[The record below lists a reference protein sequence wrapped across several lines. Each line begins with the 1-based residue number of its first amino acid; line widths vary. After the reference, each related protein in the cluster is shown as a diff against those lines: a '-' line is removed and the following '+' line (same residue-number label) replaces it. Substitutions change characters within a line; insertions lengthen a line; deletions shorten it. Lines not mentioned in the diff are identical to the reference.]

1 MSMSQL
7 MKAVLL
13 TGHGGMDQ
21 LEHRDDVPVPV
32 PGSGEV
38 LIEVSACG
46 MNNTDIKVREA
57 QYTVDHDP
65 NGGQDESA
73 SAASISSADGATS
86 LSFPR
91 IQGGDIVGRI
101 VKVGAGVDS
110 CRIDQRVLVDFS
122 IYHGRDEQGQ
132 PTMDLANVDYIGHGC
147 DGGYAEYVVVPAA
160 NAHHVT
166 RAISDAELA
175 TFGCATVTAEHML
188 SRIQLSQGQ
197 LVIITG
203 AGGGVGSA
211 AVQLARAR
219 GARPIALTSRGK
231 EDAILALGAE
241 TCLCRDEYT
250 DPEGIFQGAA
260 FLAGIERAAGGKHRI
275 DAVIDQVGG
284 TMFHS
289 LLQTLK
295 PDGHY
300 ITAGTIAGYTP
311 RVNLHTV
318 YMAFLNIHGS
328 SQGTPAD
335 FRRIVEYI
343 EQGSLQPVLG
353 GTFPLS
359 QLVAAQ
365 NAFQTKRHVGNL
377 VIVPDS
383 KWDIYGAPHAA

>member
-1 MSMSQL
+1 MSQL

-147 DGGYAEYVVVPAA
+147 DGGYAEHVVVPAA

-284 TMFHS
+284 TMFHC